1 VAAAGALVPD
11 LAAGGNFDS
20 FAQSLVGFLFWHL
33 ANSFKIIYLKQSKGF
48 PFATPGQNGAQKY
61 KTISL

>member
-1 VAAAGALVPD
+1 MAAAGALVPD

-20 FAQSLVGFLFWHL
+20 FAQALVGFLFWHL

-48 PFATPGQNGAQKY
+48 PFAMPGQNGAQKY
-61 KTISL
+61 KTGSL